1 MFEGMEPV
9 EFEHGGTLLRGYAAL
24 PDESGPSPAVLVMHS
39 AVGIGHEVNEHAARK
54 LAEQGYLAVCTDMYG
69 AHLEGAPL
77 DQAAVAFMENR
88 ADPVKQR
95 ARIVAWF
102 DAVAGRSDV
111 DRERIAAVGFC
122 YGGMSVLE
130 LARSGADV
138 KAVVSYHGTLETH
151 APAEPGVIKGHVVAY
166 CGASD
171 PYAPL
176 DDVDNLR
183 KELIAA
189 EARTYQITVFGDAA
203 HGFTDPQAARLELE
217 GVEFDALSNDLS
229 WTGTLVLLEHVFS
242 RPSASRTRS

>member
-9 EFEHGGTLLRGYAAL
+9 EFVHEGTLLRGYAAL
-24 PDESGPSPAVLVMHS
+24 PDGSAPSPAVLVMHS
-39 AVGIGHEVNEHAARK
+39 AVGIGHEVNEHAARR
-54 LAEQGYLAVCTDMYG
+54 LAAQGYVAVCTDMYG

-77 DQAAVAFMENR
+77 DDAANAFMANR
-88 ADPVKQR
+88 ADPVMQR

-102 DAVAGRSDV
+102 DAVVARPDV
-111 DRERIAAVGFC
+111 DRERVAAVGFC

-151 APAEPGVIKGHVVAY
+151 APAEPGAITGHVVAY
-166 CGASD
+166 CGAAD

-189 EARTYQITVFGDAA
+189 DVRNYQITVFGHAA

-217 GVEFDALSNDLS
+217 GVEYEELANDLS

-242 RPSASRTRS
+242 R

>member
-1 MFEGMEPV
+1 MFEGMEAV
-9 EFEHGGTLLRGYAAL
+9 EFEHEGTLLRGHAAL
-24 PDESGPSPAVLVMHS
+24 PGGSGPFPAVLVMHS

-54 LAEQGYLAVCTDMYG
+54 LAEQGYVAICTDMYG

-77 DQAAVAFMENR
+77 DDAAQAFMANR
-88 ADPVKQR
+88 ADPVMQR

-102 DAVAGRSDV
+102 DTVAARSDV
-111 DRERIAAVGFC
+111 DASRIAAVGFC

-151 APAEPGVIKGHVVAY
+151 APAEPGAIKGLVVAY
-166 CGASD
+166 CGADD

-189 EARTYQITVFGDAA
+189 GVTNYQITIFGHAA
-203 HGFTDPQAARLELE
+203 HGFTDPLAARLELE
-217 GVEFDALSNDLS
+217 GVEFDELANDLS
-229 WTGTLVLLEHVFS
+229 WSGTLVLLDHLFGG
-242 RPSASRTRS
+242 